1 MAGKMRAR
9 ILCVIKFADRISI
22 IIITIVTI
30 SIFYVNKNGLC
41 ADITQTESDYYQQD
55 EFAGHIHRPY
65 AKREYTWPEHPK
77 GRIILKTN
85 NLGFREDSDTQITK
99 SKGTIRILVTGD
111 SQIDGVVYNEESMP
125 NVLEK
130 KLNLVNQTTKF
141 EVINGGV
148 GYYDPDH
155 YFLFLNKQLVLKPD
169 AYIVVIYS
177 GNDFLD
183 AARLIEAG
191 GDFNKRPED
200 YMEYLQKC
208 NCEGLLDQAMNQIYY
223 FKTFPT
229 MKEKVVRHVFDVLL
243 KINQLC
249 KMHDIDFIVIFLP
262 TKADVEWQT
271 DSPRLGQVKEC
282 LHLDESDLKINR
294 DLVIALMRQLSD
306 IHVSLLD
313 MHKAMEGHQS
323 EFFWKKDYHLNVR
336 GHAFLAERIYEI
348 FGNRLASHKTKRF
361 LNLY

>member
-1 MAGKMRAR
+1 
-9 ILCVIKFADRISI
+9 VIKFAHRISI
-22 IIITIVTI
+22 IVITIVTL
-30 SIFYVNKNGLC
+30 SIVDVNKNSSC
-41 ADITQTESDYYQQD
+41 ADITHTESDYYRQD

-77 GRIILKTN
+77 GKIILMTN

-130 KLNLVNQTTKF
+130 KLNFANQTTKF

-148 GYYDPDH
+148 GYYGSDH
-155 YFLFLNKQLVLKPD
+155 YLLFLNKQLVLKPD

-223 FKTFPT
+223 FKTFPK
-229 MKEKVVRHVFDVLL
+229 MKEKVVSHVFGILL

-249 KMHDIDFIVIFLP
+249 KMHNIDFMVIFLP

-271 DSPRLGQVKEC
+271 DTQRLGQVKEC
-282 LHLDESDLKINR
+282 LHLGESDIKINR

-306 IHVSLLD
+306 IHVSFLD
-313 MHKAMEGHQS
+313 MHNAMEGHQTD
-323 EFFWKKDYHLNVR
+323 FFWKKDYHLNVQ
-336 GHAFLAERIYEI
+336 GHAFLAEKIYEI
-348 FGNRLASHKTKRF
+348 FGNRLASYKTRRF
-361 LNLY
+361 LNLH